1 MYDRQVMI
9 KEFWTHQGSLQED
22 SAESMT
28 KKISSVAE
36 VISDK
41 IVGNMIITKYFCQ
54 RTVKLQ
60 NV

>member
-9 KEFWTHQGSLQED
+9 KEFWTHKGSLQED

-36 VISDK
+36 VFSDK
-41 IVGNMIITKYFCQ
+41 IVGNMIIAKYFCQ